1 MKAEM
6 SVGNGMG
13 RIASVSRTSGKAGRV
28 AQILTPGAAIVTAPA
43 AMPQPRNAHPVTRQE
58 AGHPFSQRGDDPDN
72 LMARDNRKLVGH
84 YTVDNM
90 EVNPTDN
97 AGGQLDQQFRWSRV
111 WMRAGDKLKRTGHR
125 AQSHTHHNRPRQAT
139 LAGESNL
146 LNTR

>member
-72 LMARDNRKLVGH
+72 LMARDNRKLGRSEEHTSELQSLMRISYAVFCLKKKKLQK
-84 YTVDNM
+84 
-90 EVNPTDN
+90 P
-97 AGGQLDQQFRWSRV
+97 QQTT
-111 WMRAGDKLKRTGHR
+111 K
-125 AQSHTHHNRPRQAT
+125 
-139 LAGESNL
+139 
-146 LNTR
+146 